1 MKQAG
6 LIYYLN
12 QPVLNLVSLVASNKI
27 FRCLSGKF
35 SQSEKYLSQIIFD
48 NYRLSICLSC

>member
-12 QPVLNLVSLVASNKI
+12 QPVLNLVSLVASNK
-27 FRCLSGKF
+27 FSGVCQGNLVNRKNIYA
-35 SQSEKYLSQIIFD
+35 K
-48 NYRLSICLSC
+48 